1 MEGRAILP
9 KKFISGKM
17 TSVQLVIYDV
27 FRLLSIALSLYPEA
41 GTVVIATTHD
51 YFKARQGGNEA

>member
-1 MEGRAILP
+1 ME
-9 KKFISGKM
+9 FISGKV
-17 TSVQLVIYDV
+17 TLVQLVIYDV
-27 FRLLSIALSLYPEA
+27 FRLLSIASSLYPEV

>member
-1 MEGRAILP
+1 ME
-9 KKFISGKM
+9 FISGKV
-17 TSVQLVIYDV
+17 TSVQFVIYDV
-27 FRLLSIALSLYPEA
+27 FRLLSIALSFYPPA